1 MLPTPERAQAHHP
14 ALIAVAEDDD
24 DFRELIVEL
33 LRGEGHQ
40 VVELEDGFELLD
52 YVDFAK
58 RREIASGV
66 PDLVITDLRMPGAN
80 GLDVAGWGRLV
91 GMTCPILVLTAF
103 PGQDV
108 TQRASYV
115 GGVKVLSK
123 PIEANAFLEAVRTT
137 LASRH

>member
-1 MLPTPERAQAHHP
+1 MLHSPARAPVQTP

-24 DFRELIVEL
+24 DFRELLVDL

-58 RREIASGV
+58 RRDIAGGV

-80 GLDVAGWGRLV
+80 GLDVVGWGRLV
-91 GMTCPILVLTAF
+91 GMACPILVLTAF

-108 TQRASYV
+108 TQRAGYV
-115 GGVKVLSK
+115 GGVTVLAK
-123 PIEANAFLEAVRTT
+123 PIEASALLQAVRTA
-137 LASRH
+137 LASRR

>member
-1 MLPTPERAQAHHP
+1 MLPTPERSQSHHRS
-14 ALIAVAEDDD
+14 LIAVAEDDD

-40 VVELEDGFELLD
+40 VIELEDGFELLD
-52 YVDFAK
+52 YVHFAK
-58 RREIASGV
+58 RREVAGGV
-66 PDLVITDLRMPGAN
+66 PDLVITDLRMPGAD

-108 TQRASYV
+108 TQRASDV
-115 GGVKVLSK
+115 GGVEVLST
-123 PIEANAFLEAVRTT
+123 PIEASAVLEAVRASH
-137 LASRH
+137 ASRP